1 MQNTDIKEKINKEIE
16 AESNAVDDSSFLL
29 CSDAIEIIL
38 EEHEYL
44 ERVDDLDNLIYC
56 REGYDNNHFTFN
68 YTNNT
73 FILGHESHSYSQF
86 YVDEYFY
93 YRDMSDEYLKSER
106 ILLIVLVVYTKFI
119 MATNRWNLLNTIHIM
134 MKLK

>member
-1 MQNTDIKEKINKEIE
+1 MQNTDIKEKINKEIG
-16 AESNAVDDSSFLL
+16 AESNAVDDSNFLL

-44 ERVDDLDNLIYC
+44 ERVDDLDNLIYR

-73 FILGHESHSYSQF
+73 FILGRRNSIINLSIEK
-86 YVDEYFY
+86 
-93 YRDMSDEYLKSER
+93 MNR
-106 ILLIVLVVYTKFI
+106 I
-119 MATNRWNLLNTIHIM
+119 
-134 MKLK
+134 